1 MARII
6 VQAVR
11 RDGKP
16 RRWTL
21 SERIVGDNL
30 AGEHYATQLLERL
43 SWATADADALE
54 SHTPDRAADHDDDTP
69 AVAPATSSRRT
80 NGSSRLASGPV
91 NTASQVKA

>member
-21 SERIVGDNL
+21 SERIVPQNL
-30 AGEHYATQLLERL
+30 AEEHYATQLLERL
-43 SWATADADALE
+43 SWATADAEALE

-69 AVAPATSSRRT
+69 HVAPPISARDTKVSPRSP
-80 NGSSRLASGPV
+80 SHPI
-91 NTASQVKA
+91 NTTCRVKA